1 MRTGFSL
8 KEAACVLGIHPKRV
22 TQSLDPTLHRI
33 ALLWRADST
42 KTMQCILEAVHQLQP
57 MTDDEI
63 ALRVQMLNGTLDR
76 EILHPRHTSR

>member
-8 KEAACVLGIHPKRV
+8 KEAATVLGIHERRV
-22 TQSLDPTLHRI
+22 TQSLDPTLNRI

-42 KTMQCILEAVHQLQP
+42 KTMQCILEAVEQLQP

-63 ALRVQMLNGTLDR
+63 ALRVQMLEGTLDR
-76 EILHPRHTSR
+76 KRLFPKTMGS